1 MHILPIASG
10 KGGVGKSLFA
20 ANLAIAL
27 GQSGKQVILV
37 DLDLGG
43 SNLHLILGLR
53 NLRAGIGTFLTD
65 HKADLDDIVL
75 QTEYKNVRFIPG
87 DSEIPGMANLNMP
100 QKKKLLAKLS
110 SLEADYLILDL
121 GAGTSLNTID
131 FFLLSNSGTIVTT
144 PTPTA
149 LVNAYLFLKN
159 TVFRILTAAIVKNSP
174 AATFFNELQHSS
186 QSMQK
191 IYIQDLLRKIQSL
204 HEPSYRQVTAALDRF
219 KPRLVMNML
228 EDPKDAD
235 KAWKIRRSCQQYLN
249 IEIEHLGVMYRDD
262 LQDTALQAGLPIIS
276 YKPKAVLSQAIYR
289 IADKIIQAE
298 LEAKDD
304 ERPDLALMDQ
314 SFETAEMEAQVDFQS
329 KLEYIEDLLQTG
341 ALSTGDLL
349 ETIKNQQLEIGALR
363 KENMFLKSK
372 LVKAA
377 QQGFKP

>member
-27 GQSGKQVILV
+27 GQAGKQVILV

-53 NLRAGIGTFLTD
+53 NLRNGIGTFLTD
-65 HKADLDDIVL
+65 HKANLEDIIL
-75 QTEYKNVRFIPG
+75 QTEYQNVRFIPG
-87 DSEIPGMANLNMP
+87 DSEIPGMANLSAQ
-100 QKKKLLAKLS
+100 QKKKLLTKLGG
-110 SLEADYLILDL
+110 LDADYLILDL
-121 GAGTSLNTID
+121 GASTSLNTID
-131 FFLLSNSGTIVTT
+131 SFLLSNWGTIVTT

-159 TVFRILTAAIVKNSP
+159 SVFRILSASIVKNSP
-174 AATFFNELQHSS
+174 AAAFLDDLHHNAQG
-186 QSMQK
+186 MQK
-191 IYIQDLLRKIQSL
+191 VYIQDLLRKIQDL
-204 HEPSYRQVTAALDRF
+204 HEPSYQQVTKALNRF
-219 KPRLVMNML
+219 KPRLIMNML

-276 YKPKAVLSQAIYR
+276 YKPRAVLSQAIYR

-298 LEAKDD
+298 LEDNPD
-304 ERPDLALMDQ
+304 ERPDLDMLDQ
-314 SFETAEMEAQVDFQS
+314 SFETAELEAEVDFQS
-329 KLEYIEDLLQTG
+329 KIEYVEDLLQTG

-372 LVKAA
+372 LLKAA
-377 QQGFKP
+377 QQGFKL

>member
-27 GQSGKQVILV
+27 GQAGKSVILV

-53 NLRAGIGTFLTD
+53 HLRQGIGTFLTD
-65 HKADLDDIVL
+65 HKANLEDIVI

-87 DSEIPGMANLNMP
+87 DSEIPGMANLSAP
-100 QKKKLLAKLS
+100 QKKKLLAKLG

-121 GAGTSLNTID
+121 GAGTSLNTVD
-131 FFLLSNSGTIVTT
+131 FFLLSNLGTIVTT

-159 TVFRILTAAIVKNSP
+159 SVFRILYSAVTKDSP
-174 AATFFNELQHSS
+174 AAKFLAQLHHNAQGLQ
-186 QSMQK
+186 K
-191 IYIQDLLRKIQSL
+191 VYIQDLLRKIQAIDETS
-204 HEPSYRQVTAALDRF
+204 HRQVTTALDRF

-249 IEIEHLGVMYRDD
+249 IEIEHMGVMYRDD

-276 YKPKAVLSQAIYR
+276 YKPRAVLSQAIYR

-298 LEAKDD
+298 LEDNPD
-304 ERPDLALMDQ
+304 ERPDLDLLDQ
-314 SFETAEMEAQVDFQS
+314 SFETAEMEAEIDFQS
-329 KLEYIEDLLQTG
+329 KIEYVEDLLQTG

-349 ETIKNQQLEIGALR
+349 ETIKNQQLEITALR
-363 KENMFLKSK
+363 KENMFIKSK
-372 LVKAA
+372 LLKAS
-377 QQGFKP
+377 QQGFKL